1 MAGVRP
7 QERVQRRAFL
17 RSLMYWKTPL
27 EAALQ
32 SGEYRYDLAR
42 QGIHI
47 STPDALIAATA
58 RAHGAVIITDNTRH
72 FPNTAT
78 ISLR

>member
-1 MAGVRP
+1 
-7 QERVQRRAFL
+7 
-17 RSLMYWKTPL
+17 L
-27 EAALQ
+27 EAAMQ
-32 SGEYRYDLAR
+32 SGEHRYDLAR

-78 ISLR
+78 ISLRQ